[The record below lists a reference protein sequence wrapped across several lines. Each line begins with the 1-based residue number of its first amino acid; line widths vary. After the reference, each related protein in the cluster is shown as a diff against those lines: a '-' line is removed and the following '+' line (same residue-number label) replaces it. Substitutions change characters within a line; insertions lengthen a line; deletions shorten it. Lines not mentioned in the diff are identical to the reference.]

1 MKPNKE
7 LRMLAVADL
16 VVEDEV
22 RAEGEPAKPVIK
34 GYAAVYESLS
44 EDLGG
49 FREKVAVGAFSRALK
64 DSQDVVAL
72 VNHDENLVL
81 GRTSAGTLRLVSNQ
95 KGLLATIDP
104 PETQASR
111 DVQELIK
118 RGDVQGMS
126 FAFRVVRDEWDLKQ
140 TPPIRT
146 VLDTD
151 LFDVSVVTWPA
162 YRATEVGMAL
172 RSLEDALAAVTVFP
186 DAPAGLH
193 ERRQELAEMD
203 G

>member
-1 MKPNKE
+1 MEPKKE
-7 LRMLAVADL
+7 LRILALADL
-16 VVEDEV
+16 VVEAEV
-22 RAEGEPAKPVIK
+22 RAEGEAPKPVIR
-34 GYAAVYESLS
+34 GYAAVYDSLS

-64 DSQDVVAL
+64 DGQDVVAL
-72 VNHDENLVL
+72 VNHDDNLVL
-81 GRTSAGTLRLVSNQ
+81 GRTSAGTLRLASNQ

-104 PETQASR
+104 PDTQASR

-140 TPPIRT
+140 TPPVRT

-151 LFDVSVVTWPA
+151 LFDVSVVTRPA
-162 YRATEVGMAL
+162 YRETEVGMAL
-172 RSLEDALAAVTVFP
+172 RSLEDAKAAADVFP
-186 DAPAGLH
+186 DPPAGLH